1 MEYLRLTDLKDV
13 PALLR
18 WVDVCERNGLMS
30 SITAAQ
36 WRLRIEARDG
46 KVLAA
51 GKTKSPPGRD

>member
-1 MEYLRLTDLKDV
+1 MLVDYLRLTDLKDV

-36 WRLRIEARDG
+36 WRLRIEEWRKHLELEKAS
-46 KVLAA
+46 K
-51 GKTKSPPGRD
+51 